1 MSLPV
6 VSWRVAADNK
16 LEFVGLTNTLDL
28 TNPTD
33 ATVTVTVRTRAGG
46 IVAGLNAV
54 AAAYVA
60 GTTGPLVLDAAGNY
74 VSGVKYRTLAATAAV
89 TPAIGQYEA
98 EAIATRAG
106 ITGREYATILVE
118 KA

>member
-1 MSLPV
+1 MSIPV
-6 VSWRVAADNK
+6 VSWRVGADNK

-33 ATVTVTVRTRAGG
+33 AVVTVTVRNRAGT
-46 IVAGLNAV
+46 IVTGLNAV
-54 AAAYVA
+54 AATYVA

-89 TPAIGQYEA
+89 TPPRGEYKA

-106 ITGREYATILVE
+106 VTGREFAKILVE
-118 KA
+118 EG

>member
-16 LEFVGLTNTLDL
+16 LNIVGLTNTLDG
-28 TNPTD
+28 TNPAD
-33 ATVTVTVRTRAGG
+33 ATVTVTVRNRAGA

-60 GTTGPLVLDAAGNY
+60 GTTGPLTT
-74 VSGVKYRTLAATAAV
+74 YRTLAPTAAV
-89 TPAIGQYEA
+89 TPPIGLYEA
-98 EAIATRAG
+98 EVIATRAG
-106 ITGREYATILVE
+106 ITGREYAKITVE
-118 KA
+118 KG